1 MAIEAMQKAF
11 SSTFRRLDQ
20 IEVIDL
26 KCEHDLRKTWDD
38 FAEPT
43 NYHFKTCRTFFD
55 SILSEFPRRSIEG
68 YWKRKFDRGG
78 WWGRSSIQFMEGM
91 KFNELNNLLY
101 PLIQDELKAKYDVL

>member
-11 SSTFRRLDQ
+11 SLTFRRLDQ

-26 KCEHDLRKTWDD
+26 KSEHDLRKTWDD

-43 NYHFKTCRTFFD
+43 NYHFKTCRTIFD

-68 YWKRKFDRGG
+68 YWKRNFCG
-78 WWGRSSIQFMEGM
+78 WWGCSSIQFKEGM
-91 KFNELNNLLY
+91 KFDELCDLLS
-101 PLIQDELKAKYDVL
+101 PLIQDELEATYDVL